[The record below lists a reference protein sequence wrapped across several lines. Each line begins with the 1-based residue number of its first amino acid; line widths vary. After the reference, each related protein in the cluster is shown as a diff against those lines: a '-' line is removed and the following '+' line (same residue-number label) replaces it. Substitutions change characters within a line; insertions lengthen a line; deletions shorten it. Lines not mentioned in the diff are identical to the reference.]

1 LLGERSLQLTPKELG
16 LLELMQRGRIL
27 TRDRRLETVRGV
39 GYRFVGRGRP
49 PSAETL
55 TMRLRNRRSS

>member
-1 LLGERSLQLTPKELG
+1 
-16 LLELMQRGRIL
+16 MQRGRIL

>member
-16 LLELMQRGRIL
+16 LLELMQRGQIL

-39 GYRFVGRGRP
+39 GYRFVG
-49 PSAETL
+49 
-55 TMRLRNRRSS
+55 